1 VSIDAVEVDPAMVR
15 VAKDQFGLQES
26 DRYTVTVKD
35 GVDFVR
41 KGRGGTKYD
50 LVFVDVDNKD
60 SSVPMSRPSKI
71 FVEPETVKAIKRT
84 CLTNEGTLVIA
95 LSCWD
100 SDLRNK
106 IVYNLKEEFSS
117 VINYALPSDGE
128 GVIFC
133 TNQSSEDLLKGFQA
147 ANLTAKDDLIDM
159 EDAMKKIEIL

>member
-1 VSIDAVEVDPAMVR
+1 M
-15 VAKDQFGLQES
+15 
-26 DRYTVTVKD
+26 
-35 GVDFVR
+35 
-41 KGRGGTKYD
+41 
-50 LVFVDVDNKD
+50 
-60 SSVPMSRPSKI
+60 
-71 FVEPETVKAIKRT
+71 
-84 CLTNEGTLVIA
+84 IA